1 MTAIQAKPLTDNDM
15 EVMRILHN
23 AFRRDG
29 ARLARTAERFGTR
42 DEETHDAL
50 LLGWQRPAGGE
61 AERPLIERL
70 TLHAEKLRFDDPA
83 GGAAELAAPLP
94 KDFRAALNM
103 LRKYAR

>member
-29 ARLARTAERFGTR
+29 ARLARTAERYGTR

-50 LLGWQRPAGGE
+50 LLGWHGFSSG
-61 AERPLIERL
+61 L
-70 TLHAEKLRFDDPA
+70 TTTTPSRTRIF
-83 GGAAELAAPLP
+83 G
-94 KDFRAALNM
+94 R
-103 LRKYAR
+103 